1 MNVMNETNQ
10 LMVNCMGIFVFLMID
25 GTIAFK
31 WNEIGR

>member
-1 MNVMNETNQ
+1 MNETNQ

-31 WNEIGR
+31 KNEIGR

>member
-1 MNVMNETNQ
+1 MNVMNEINQ

-31 WNEIGR
+31 

>member
-10 LMVNCMGIFVFLMID
+10 LIVNCMGIFVFLIID

-31 WNEIGR
+31 

>member
-10 LMVNCMGIFVFLMID
+10 LMVHCMGIFVFLMID

-31 WNEIGR
+31 

>member
-31 WNEIGR
+31 

>member
-1 MNVMNETNQ
+1 MNVMNETNP

-31 WNEIGR
+31 

>member
-25 GTIAFK
+25 GTISFK
-31 WNEIGR
+31 

>member
-25 GTIAFK
+25 GTIALK
-31 WNEIGR
+31 